1 MTIGVAGNQIVIAKR
16 VIVGTVAGAL
26 ALTAAFA
33 VPAIG
38 APDAAKRL
46 ISRPLASSFFTPAS
60 ADPKL
65 AALIARNGL
74 DAAPFRFTPAESRGT
89 QRHVLAVVPPP
100 AVKTGVVTLR
110 GTSTAGTESVG
121 MAPIAYDLGHNE
133 PAKRLVMPGDMKV
146 DLSTSPVGRKP
157 IDIGT
162 SFSVRRNTKLKATSE
177 RTTVG
182 DTRLTSFLPKDSV
195 DVGGSYSLSRNL
207 DVTAGVRYKSQDR
220 DRLAPLPDAQ
230 RDSQAVY
237 VGTAFRF

>member
-1 MTIGVAGNQIVIAKR
+1 MVAKGAII
-16 VIVGTVAGAL
+16 GTVAGAL
-26 ALTAAFA
+26 AVTAAFA

-38 APDAAKRL
+38 APDSAKRL
-46 ISRPLASSFFTPAS
+46 ISHPVASFFTPAS
-60 ADPKL
+60 ADPRL

-74 DAAPFRFTPAESRGT
+74 DATPFRFTPAESRGT
-89 QRHVLAVVPPP
+89 ERRVTPPP

-110 GTSTAGTESVG
+110 GAPTVDAQSVG
-121 MAPIAYDLGHNE
+121 LAPIAYDLGRTA
-133 PAKRLVMPGDMKV
+133 PDKRVVTPS
-146 DLSTSPVGRKP
+146 DLKMDLAASPVGRKP

-162 SFSVRRNTKLKATSE
+162 SFSVRRSTKLKATSE
-177 RTTVG
+177 RTTIG
-182 DTRLTSFLPKDSV
+182 DARLTGYMPKDSI

-220 DRLAPLPDAQ
+220 DRVAPLPDVQ

>member
-1 MTIGVAGNQIVIAKR
+1 MVGKR

-26 ALTAAFA
+26 ALTAALA

-46 ISRPLASSFFTPAS
+46 ITRPLGSSFFTPAS

-89 QRHVLAVVPPP
+89 QRRALAVVPPP

-110 GTSTAGTESVG
+110 GGPAADSTSVG
-121 MAPIAYDLGHNE
+121 LAPIAYDLGHNA
-133 PAKRLVMPGDMKV
+133 PAKQLVMPSDMKV
-146 DLSTSPVGRKP
+146 DLATSPVGRKP

-162 SFSVRRNTKLKATSE
+162 SFTMRRNTRLKATSE

-182 DTRLTSFLPKDSV
+182 DARLTGFVPKDMI

-230 RDSQAVY
+230 RESQAVY
-237 VGTAFRF
+237 VGTAFKF

>member
-1 MTIGVAGNQIVIAKR
+1 MVAKR
-16 VIVGTVAGAL
+16 VIMGTVVGAL
-26 ALTAAFA
+26 AVTAAFA

-46 ISRPLASSFFTPAS
+46 LSRPASTFFTPSS

-89 QRHVLAVVPPP
+89 QRRALGVVPPP

-110 GTSTAGTESVG
+110 GAPSVDTGSVG
-121 MAPIAYDLGHNE
+121 MAPIAYDLGRNA
-133 PAKRLVMPGDMKV
+133 PVKRLVMPDATKV
-146 DLSTSPVGRKP
+146 DLATNQVGRKP

-162 SFSVRRNTKLKATSE
+162 SFSVRRSSKLKATSE

-182 DTRLTSFLPKDSV
+182 DARLTGFIPKDSI

-207 DVTAGVRYKSQDR
+207 DVTAGVRYKAQDR
-220 DRLAPLPDAQ
+220 DRLAPLADTQ

>member
-1 MTIGVAGNQIVIAKR
+1 M
-16 VIVGTVAGAL
+16 GAL
-26 ALTAAFA
+26 AVTAAFA
-33 VPAIG
+33 VPAVG
-38 APDAAKRL
+38 APDVTKRL
-46 ISRPLASSFFTPAS
+46 ISRPVASFFTPAS

-74 DAAPFRFTPAESRGT
+74 DTTPFRFTPAESRGT
-89 QRHVLAVVPPP
+89 QRRVAPPP
-100 AVKTGVVTLR
+100 VVKTGVVTLR
-110 GTSTAGTESVG
+110 GAPSVDTESVG
-121 MAPIAYDLGHNE
+121 LAPIAYDLGRNA
-133 PAKRLVMPGDMKV
+133 PAKRLVTPN
-146 DLSTSPVGRKP
+146 DLKIDLAASPVGTKP

-162 SFSVRRNTKLKATSE
+162 SFSVRRPSRLKATSD

-182 DTRLTSFLPKDSV
+182 DGRLVSSLPKDSI

>member
-1 MTIGVAGNQIVIAKR
+1 VVAKR
-16 VIVGTVAGAL
+16 AIFGTVVGAF
-26 ALTAAFA
+26 AVTAAFA

-38 APDAAKRL
+38 ASGTAKHL
-46 ISRPLASSFFTPAS
+46 IARPIASFFTPAS
-60 ADPKL
+60 ADPRL

-89 QRHVLAVVPPP
+89 ERRVLAPP

-110 GTSTAGTESVG
+110 GAPSVESGSVG
-121 MAPIAYDLGHNE
+121 LAPIAYDLGRNE
-133 PAKRLVMPGDMKV
+133 PVKRLVMPGDVKM
-146 DLSTSPVGRKP
+146 DLGASPVGRKP

-162 SFSVRRNTKLKATSE
+162 SFSVRRSSKLKTTSE

-182 DTRLTSFLPKDSV
+182 DARLTGYLPKDSI

-220 DRLAPLPDAQ
+220 DRLAPLADAQ

>member
-1 MTIGVAGNQIVIAKR
+1 VVAKR
-16 VIVGTVAGAL
+16 VIAGTVVGAL
-26 ALTAAFA
+26 AVAAAFA

-38 APDAAKRL
+38 APDTAKRL
-46 ISRPLASSFFTPAS
+46 TSRPVASFFTPAS

-74 DAAPFRFTPAESRGT
+74 DAAPFRFTPAESEGT
-89 QRHVLAVVPPP
+89 RRSPLGVVPPP

-110 GTSTAGTESVG
+110 SAPSVDTGSVG
-121 MAPIAYDLGHNE
+121 LAPIAYDLGRNA
-133 PAKRLVMPGDMKV
+133 PVKRLVMPGDVKM
-146 DLSTSPVGRKP
+146 DLAASPVGHKP

-162 SFSVRRNTKLKATSE
+162 SFSDRRNTRLKATSE

-182 DTRLTSFLPKDSV
+182 DARLTGYLPKDSI

>member
-1 MTIGVAGNQIVIAKR
+1 MVAKGAIFGTV
-16 VIVGTVAGAL
+16 VGTLAVA
-26 ALTAAFA
+26 AAFA

-38 APDAAKRL
+38 APDTAKRL
-46 ISRPLASSFFTPAS
+46 ISRPVASFFTPAS

-74 DAAPFRFTPAESRGT
+74 DATPFRFTPAESRGT
-89 QRHVLAVVPPP
+89 QRRVTPPP

-110 GTSTAGTESVG
+110 GAPSVDTESVG
-121 MAPIAYDLGHNE
+121 LAPIAYDLGRNAPVKHVVT
-133 PAKRLVMPGDMKV
+133 PS
-146 DLSTSPVGRKP
+146 DLKIDLAASPVGRKP

-162 SFSVRRNTKLKATSE
+162 SFSVRRTTRLKATSE

-182 DTRLTSFLPKDSV
+182 DTRLTSYLPKDSI

>member
-1 MTIGVAGNQIVIAKR
+1 M
-16 VIVGTVAGAL
+16 GAL
-26 ALTAAFA
+26 AVAAAFA

-38 APDAAKRL
+38 APGTAKQL
-46 ISRPLASSFFTPAS
+46 TSRPIASFFTPAS

-74 DAAPFRFTPAESRGT
+74 DAAPFRFTPAESEGT
-89 QRHVLAVVPPP
+89 RRPALGVVPPA

-110 GTSTAGTESVG
+110 NAPSVDTGSVG
-121 MAPIAYDLGHNE
+121 LAPIAYDLGRNA
-133 PAKRLVMPGDMKV
+133 PVKRLVMPGDVKM
-146 DLSTSPVGRKP
+146 DLAASPVGHKP

-162 SFSVRRNTKLKATSE
+162 SFSDRRNTRLKATSE

-182 DTRLTSFLPKDSV
+182 DARLTGYLPKDSI

-230 RDSQAVY
+230 RESQAVY

>member
-1 MTIGVAGNQIVIAKR
+1 MVAKR
-16 VIVGTVAGAL
+16 VIAGAVVGTL
-26 ALTAAFA
+26 AVTAAFA

-38 APDAAKRL
+38 APDAAKHL
-46 ISRPLASSFFTPAS
+46 ISRPVSTFFTPAS
-60 ADPKL
+60 ADPRL

-74 DAAPFRFTPAESRGT
+74 DAAPFRFTPAESRGA
-89 QRHVLAVVPPP
+89 QRRALGVVPPP

-110 GTSTAGTESVG
+110 GAPAVDTDSVG
-121 MAPIAYDLGHNE
+121 LAPIAYDLGRNA
-133 PAKRLVMPGDMKV
+133 PVKRLVTPNDV
-146 DLSTSPVGRKP
+146 TLDLAANPVGRKP

-162 SFSVRRNTKLKATSE
+162 SFSVRRSSKLKATSE

-182 DTRLTSFLPKDSV
+182 DTRLTGYLPKDSI

>member
-1 MTIGVAGNQIVIAKR
+1 MVVKR

-26 ALTAAFA
+26 ALTAALA

-46 ISRPLASSFFTPAS
+46 ASRPLGYSFFTPAS

-89 QRHVLAVVPPP
+89 QRRPLAVVPPP
-100 AVKTGVVTLR
+100 AVTSVVTLR
-110 GTSTAGTESVG
+110 GGPAVDSNSVG
-121 MAPIAYDLGHNE
+121 MAPIAYDLGHNA
-133 PAKRLVMPGDMKV
+133 PAKQLVMPSDVKV
-146 DLSTSPVGRKP
+146 DLATSPVGRKP

-162 SFSVRRNTKLKATSE
+162 SFTVRRPTRLKATSE

-182 DTRLTSFLPKDSV
+182 DARLTGFVPKDSI

-230 RDSQAVY
+230 RESQAVY
-237 VGTAFRF
+237 VGTAFKF

>member
-1 MTIGVAGNQIVIAKR
+1 MLRER

-38 APDAAKRL
+38 APDAAKHL
-46 ISRPLASSFFTPAS
+46 ISRPLGTSFFTPAS

-65 AALIARNGL
+65 AALIARDGL

-89 QRHVLAVVPPP
+89 QRRMLAVVPPP

-110 GTSTAGTESVG
+110 GASAEDTNSVG
-121 MAPIAYDLGHNE
+121 LAPIAYDLGRNA
-133 PAKRLVMPGDMKV
+133 PVKRLVMPGDVKM
-146 DLSTSPVGRKP
+146 DLAASPVGRKP

-162 SFSVRRNTKLKATSE
+162 SFSVRRSTKLKATSE
-177 RTTVG
+177 RTTLG
-182 DTRLTSFLPKDSV
+182 DARLTGYLPKDTI

-207 DVTAGVRYKSQDR
+207 DVTAGVRYKSEDR
-220 DRLAPLPDAQ
+220 DRLAPLPDGQ